1 MIESSDVN
9 SSHTVVKVDLQ
20 YVRNLGNYESIR
32 VSLGVEDFT
41 RSNETVNSA
50 MDRVYSFVEKK
61 LIEKMEEI
69 ESELKGAK

>member
-1 MIESSDVN
+1 MIESNDGRG
-9 SSHTVVKVDLQ
+9 TTVKVDLQ

-50 MDRVYSFVEKK
+50 MDRVYAFVEKK

-69 ESELKGAK
+69 ESELKGGK